1 MGRNEMEEA
10 MPGKAVAW
18 GTVLVAFAAL
28 HATWSAHA
36 EESGNAP
43 TYKCWRRGEVMYSQL
58 PCAGGK
64 PIGGTKPRVN
74 VRYETPPQ
82 DRAKAARR
90 GMLTAEAR
98 EECTALDARLHS
110 QEQELKIKGPA
121 ATLQD
126 EMPLVQSKKRY
137 RELKC

>member
-1 MGRNEMEEA
+1 
-10 MPGKAVAW
+10 MPGTAIRW
-18 GTVLVAFAAL
+18 GTVLAAFAAL
-28 HATWSAHA
+28 HVACDVHA
-36 EESGNAP
+36 QDASSTP
-43 TYKCWRRGEVMYSQL
+43 TYKCGRRGAVVYSQL
-58 PCAGGK
+58 PCGGGK
-64 PIGGTKPRVN
+64 VIGANKPRVN

-90 GMLTAEAR
+90 GMLSADAR
-98 EECTALDARLHS
+98 QECTALDGRLHA
-110 QEQELKIKGPA
+110 QEVELKSRGDA